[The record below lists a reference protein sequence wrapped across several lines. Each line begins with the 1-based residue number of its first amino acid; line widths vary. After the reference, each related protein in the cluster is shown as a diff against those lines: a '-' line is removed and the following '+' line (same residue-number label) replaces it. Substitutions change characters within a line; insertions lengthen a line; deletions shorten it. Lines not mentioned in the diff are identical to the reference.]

1 MSWDSEASTGQYS
14 DTLIARDTME
24 KSYDDFSGRAAIY
37 ESVSA
42 DKPFPID
49 FIVQS
54 VDFSFDEH
62 TQVEQHIGNG
72 FSFIAFGKNAM
83 VLQVNGAIVDTG
95 TNYGKDSFMDV
106 YRNYLRVEAVARR
119 GIAPVFSF
127 PNAAMY
133 CAATAVNFAETAAS
147 QDLVF
152 VTITLLVL
160 KAVFRSGDE
169 NFMLDYI
176 HGTEFSGDSVLTTT
190 GTPDVSRSSSSP
202 SIVSRPTSTT
212 TSSSTTIAFRPST

>member
-1 MSWDSEASTGQYS
+1 MSWNADASTGQYS

-42 DKPFPID
+42 SKPFPVD
-49 FIVQS
+49 LVVQS
-54 VDFSFDEH
+54 VDFSFGEH
-62 TQVEQHIGNG
+62 TQTEQHIGNG
-72 FSFIAFGKNAM
+72 FSFIAFGKDAM
-83 VLQVNGAIVDTG
+83 TLSVNGAIVDTG
-95 TNYGKDSFMDV
+95 ENYGKDSFMDV

-119 GIAPVFSF
+119 GVAPVFSF

-133 CAATAVNFAETAAS
+133 CAATAVNFAESSAS
-147 QDLVF
+147 ADLVY
-152 VTITLLVL
+152 VTISLIVM
-160 KAVFRSGDE
+160 KAVFRSGGE

-190 GTPDVSRSSSSP
+190 GTPDVTRSTSSP
-202 SIVSRPTSTT
+202 SIVSK
-212 TSSSTTIAFRPST
+212 SSSTSNSISSVIIPFK